1 MAGRIADET
10 LQTIR
15 DRTSLVEVVSSYVQL
30 KRSGR
35 NYLGLCP
42 FHPEKTPSFTVN
54 EERGLF
60 HCFGCGAGGTVFTF
74 LMRIERI
81 EFPEAVE
88 QLAKRAGIALPR
100 REESGGEGELR
111 ERLYDVN
118 ARASE
123 FFRHELGNPVGARVR
138 RYLAGRGV
146 AAGTIERYGLGFA
159 PPGGTALVRWLAGRR
174 LPADLALR
182 LGLLGRRSDGSFYD
196 CFRGRL
202 MFPIRDRRE
211 RVIGFGGRTLG
222 DDQPKYLNSPESPVF
237 RKGEGVY
244 GLAEAREA
252 IRKNER
258 VVLVEGYMDA
268 LLLVQEGVP
277 YTVAVLGTALTA
289 SQLRLLRPFGGDQLT
304 VFFFFDGDEAGRRAA
319 LRAFGVCVEAD
330 VWGKAVFLP
339 DGFDPDS
346 FIRDRGK
353 EATLGLIEEAIPLAD
368 FYLESVAPP
377 GASLPQRAKA
387 AEETA
392 RIVAK
397 ARSDVRFDLLARQ
410 AAARLGVGE
419 EIFHRVRRG
428 GPQET
433 AAQPRQEAVGSWPPA
448 EILLLEAMVSD
459 STIARLVGD
468 QGTLGSFVNA
478 ELARVGERLVQ
489 AARQDVGV
497 NHLLDGLPAVLAERL
512 AASALGAG
520 AMAHADGAAVARDCM
535 ARIEH
540 HAQQRRRRA
549 VAVEL
554 RKAEDSGD
562 EVQSHQKLASLKE
575 MLRREGG
582 AS

>member
-42 FHPEKTPSFTVN
+42 FHTEKTPSFTVN

-88 QLAKRAGIALPR
+88 QLAKRAGVVLPR
-100 REESGGEGELR
+100 REESGVEGEAR
-111 ERLYDVN
+111 ERLYEVN
-118 ARASE
+118 ARAAE
-123 FFRHELGNPVGARVR
+123 FFRHELSSPVGARVQ

-146 AAGTIERYGLGFA
+146 ASSTVERYGLGFA
-159 PPGGTALVRWLAGRR
+159 PPGGTALVRWLAGRH

-182 LGLLGRRSDGSFYD
+182 VGLLGRRSDGSSYD

-252 IRKNER
+252 IRTKER

-346 FIRDRGK
+346 FIRARGK
-353 EATLGLIEEAIPLAD
+353 EATLALIEDGIPLVD

-392 RIVAK
+392 RIVAR
-397 ARSDVRFDLLARQ
+397 ARNDVRFDLLARQ

-428 GPQET
+428 APQET
-433 AAQPRQEAVGSWPPA
+433 AAQPRQESPGNWPPA

-468 QGTLGSFVNA
+468 RGILGIFVNA
-478 ELARVGERLVQ
+478 ELARVGERLVK
-489 AARQDVGV
+489 AAEQDLGV
-497 NHLLDGLPAVLAERL
+497 DSLLDGLPAALAERL

-520 AMAHADGAAVARDCM
+520 AMAQGDGAAVARDCI
-535 ARIEH
+535 ARIERN
-540 HAQQRRRRA
+540 AQQRRRRE

-562 EVQSHQKLASLKE
+562 ETQSHQKLASLKE